1 MSVSIIWF
9 VNRYGCINCHFY
21 LKSLTWELSEVLPD
35 PKENSSLF
43 ELHFHSTSWKQPILT
58 KGDTGAATEANC
70 DKSKSIT
77 ATIVEEYASNQ
88 EQWVLDFADVYDRMM
103 ANGYDINQLQVSV
116 MTVIVNPIHG
126 GLYRDLHALS
136 YPSSGKTL
144 LPEGGHYGPPSF
156 FQLWGY
162 QKLKTEPSH
171 IFGTKINLKKH
182 FEQF

>member
-77 ATIVEEYASNQ
+77 ATIVEDYASNQ

-116 MTVIVNPIHG
+116 MTVIVNPI
-126 GLYRDLHALS
+126 
-136 YPSSGKTL
+136 
-144 LPEGGHYGPPSF
+144 LPKLWKDVVARGGHYGPPSF

>member
-35 PKENSSLF
+35 PKESSSLF

-103 ANGYDINQLQVSV
+103 ANGYDINQLQV
-116 MTVIVNPIHG
+116 TVTVNPILPKLWKDVVARG
-126 GLYRDLHALS
+126 GPLW
-136 YPSSGKTL
+136 
-144 LPEGGHYGPPSF
+144 PPPLF

-182 FEQF
+182 FGQF

>member
-1 MSVSIIWF
+1 MRV
-9 VNRYGCINCHFY
+9 
-21 LKSLTWELSEVLPD
+21 
-35 PKENSSLF
+35 F

-126 GLYRDLHALS
+126 GLYRWREN
-136 YPSSGKTL
+136 TL
-144 LPEGGHYGPPSF
+144 PIFLF
-156 FQLWGY
+156 
-162 QKLKTEPSH
+162 QKLKEILTLYSRT
-171 IFGTKINLKKH
+171 ILKASKN
-182 FEQF
+182 